1 VLHLREKDNLEDTV
15 ADGIIILKRDFK
27 DIGWEG
33 VAWMTVTQDKVKWSH
48 LLQRVANLQV
58 P

>member
-1 VLHLREKDNLEDTV
+1 MREKDNLEDTV
-15 ADGIIILKRDFK
+15 ADGIITLKRDFK